1 MTAAHSSSRPGSA
14 PAFIDTSKASIARVY
29 DTALGGKDNYPA
41 DREVVE
47 RLKQVA
53 PEIEQF
59 TVDHRAFLVRVT
71 RFLAGEA
78 GVDQFL
84 DCGSGLPTAEN
95 THHAAQRLN
104 PEARVVYVDN
114 DPTVVAHGR
123 ALLEENDQTFFAPAD
138 LTVPR
143 EVLDDP
149 VVARNLDFSRPIA
162 LLQMGTLHHYDESG
176 PLTCAEIMQ
185 QYTDALPSG
194 SYVALSH
201 FLDPQDADSALA
213 RRMEDVFLHSPLGSG
228 TFRTRD
234 QILAMMPGL
243 ELVDPGLEL
252 CVKWWPDGPSLRPLL
267 PAQRCIAGVVGRKP

>member
-1 MTAAHSSSRPGSA
+1 MTAAHSSSHPGSA

-41 DREVVE
+41 DREVVDKL
-47 RLKQVA
+47 RQVA

-59 TVDHRAFLVRVT
+59 TVDHRAFLVRAV
-71 RFLAGEA
+71 RFLAGNA
-78 GVDQFL
+78 GIDQFL
-84 DCGSGLPTAEN
+84 DLGSGLPTAEN
-95 THHAAQRLN
+95 THQAAQRLN

-123 ALLEENDQTFFAPAD
+123 ALLEENDRTFFSPGD

-143 EVLDDP
+143 EVLEDP
-149 VVARNLDFSRPIA
+149 VVTRNLDFTRPIA
-162 LLQMGTLHHYDESG
+162 LLQLGTLHHYDETA
-176 PLTCAEIMQ
+176 LTCAEIMQ
-185 QYTDALPSG
+185 QYVDALPSG

-201 FLDPQDADSALA
+201 FLDPQDDDSVVA
-213 RRMEDVFLHSPLGSG
+213 RRMEDVFVHSPLGTG
-228 TFRTRD
+228 RFRTRE

-243 ELVDPGLEL
+243 ELVEPGLEL
-252 CVKWWPDGPSLRPLL
+252 CVKWWPDGPQLTPLL

>member
-14 PAFIDTSKASIARVY
+14 PSYIDTTKASIARVY

-47 RLKQVA
+47 KLRQVA

-59 TVDHRAFLVRVT
+59 TVDHRAFLVRAV
-71 RFLAGEA
+71 RFLAGQA
-78 GVDQFL
+78 GIDQFL

-95 THHAAQRLN
+95 THQAAQRLR

-123 ALLEENDQTFFAPAD
+123 ALLEENDRTFFCPAD
-138 LTVPR
+138 LTNPR
-143 EVLDDP
+143 EVLEDP
-149 VVARNLDFSRPIA
+149 VVTRNLDLDRPIA
-162 LLQMGTLHHYDESG
+162 LLQLGTLHHYDETG
-176 PLTCAEIMQ
+176 LTCAEIMA
-185 QYTDALPSG
+185 QYVDALPSG

-201 FLDPQDADSALA
+201 FLDPEDEDSVVA
-213 RRMEDVFLHSPLGSG
+213 RRMEDVFLHSPLGTG
-228 TFRTRD
+228 RFRTRD

-243 ELVDPGLEL
+243 ELVEPGLEL
-252 CVKWWPDGPSLRPLL
+252 CVKWWPDGPQLKPLVA
-267 PAQRCIAGVVGRKP
+267 AQRCIAGVVGRKP

>member
-1 MTAAHSSSRPGSA
+1 MTAAHSSSRSGSA

-78 GVDQFL
+78 GIDQFL

-95 THHAAQRLN
+95 THQAAQRLN

-138 LTVPR
+138 LTEPR

-149 VVARNLDFSRPIA
+149 VVTRNLDFDRPIA
-162 LLQMGTLHHYDESG
+162 LLQVGTLHHYDETRLS
-176 PLTCAEIMQ
+176 CAEIME
-185 QYTDALPSG
+185 QYVDALPSG
-194 SYVALSH
+194 SYVVIAH
-201 FLDPQDADSALA
+201 FLDPQDDDSALA
-213 RRMEDVFLHSPLGSG
+213 RRMEAVFLHSPMG
-228 TFRTRD
+228 TGRFRTRD
-234 QILAMMPGL
+234 EILAM
-243 ELVDPGLEL
+243 V
-252 CVKWWPDGPSLRPLL
+252 
-267 PAQRCIAGVVGRKP
+267 PA